1 MEQLVSPRSSLRCR
15 PRWATRRTERPS
27 LGPRAARWAAVLG
40 QPVMDWQRQVVD
52 VALELDPDTGLPAY
66 RQVGVTVPRRSGKT
80 TLFLAVQV
88 DRCLGWG
95 RHQRCLYTAQDRNM
109 SRAKWEEQTGLLRD
123 SALG

>member
-40 QPVMDWQRQVVD
+40 QPVMDWQRDVLD

-80 TLFLAVQV
+80 TLLLALTI
-88 DRCLGWG
+88 DRCSAGDAG
-95 RHQRCLYTAQDRNM
+95 SAASTPP
-109 SRAKWEEQTGLLRD
+109 SPGSTRA
-123 SALG
+123 